1 MDLVIALAH
10 WFGSAVCHQWPSHS
24 YFIAGVELPLCARC
38 TGLYLGGLLTLIYLG
53 WRHPR
58 AVGLPPAWMLAAM
71 VLFFLAWAGDGV
83 NSFLASFPTPLP
95 HLYPPQNILR
105 ATTGM
110 LMGITLGTL
119 VFIMFNSLLWRQVRP
134 EAVFAS
140 PREFLGLV
148 ALGALLVLA
157 VHSELPILLVPFTL
171 ASLVAILGLNS
182 ALMAAMAASLMRR
195 LAGSWREARAP
206 LLAGA
211 AVALFYLDAI
221 ALLRVLL
228 GIYTGVPI

>member
-1 MDLVIALAH
+1 MDLIIALAH

-24 YFIAGVELPLCARC
+24 YFVAGVELPLCARC
-38 TGLYLGGLLTLIYLG
+38 TGLYLGGLLTLAYLG
-53 WRHPR
+53 LRHPR
-58 AVGLPPAWMLAAM
+58 AVGLPRLWMLAAM

-110 LMGITLGTL
+110 LMGITLGSL
-119 VFIMFNSLLWRQVRP
+119 VFIMFNSLLWRNVRP

-148 ALGALLVLA
+148 ALGAALVL
-157 VHSELPILLVPFTL
+157 VVNSQLPNLLVPLTL
-171 ASLVAILGLNS
+171 ASLVAILTLNS

-195 LAGSWREARAP
+195 LADNWRGARAP
-206 LLAGA
+206 LLAGI

-221 ALLRVLL
+221 ALLRVLI
-228 GIYTGVPI
+228 GVYTGVPI